1 MTSTDRVS
9 VTLPPLHEFARTAR
23 VLAAELA
30 TRVGMDIDRVDDMKL
45 AVEEAFIFASQHA
58 GEQEVTL
65 TFELSPSRLSLV
77 VGPLPSMCETETRP
91 DSGRRYADF
100 ILSSVCDEFE
110 ICEEDGTCFLRL
122 SKSAD

>member
-1 MTSTDRVS
+1 MPKADRVCL
-9 VTLPPLHEFARTAR
+9 TLPPLHEFARTGR

-30 TRVGMDIDRVDDMKL
+30 TRVGMDIDNVDDMKL
-45 AVEEAFIFASQHA
+45 AVEEAFIFASKHA
-58 GEQEVTL
+58 GKREVTL

-77 VGPLPSMCETETRP
+77 VGPLPSMCESDTRP

-122 SKSAD
+122 SKSAG